1 MKQCQMKPTVLLYMP
16 DQFLNNIAVPD
27 QCISVIFCT
36 VCLLY
41 DYLLIL
47 TIIFSSCIL
56 TTIFEQQKD
65 LFIEETTSKSTAK
78 NLLHQLWKGRN
89 TNTNHS
95 LGAHYLYLF
104 QSWCQRKRGLLAL
117 PACIIPEFSGTCCL

>member
-1 MKQCQMKPTVLLYMP
+1 MKPTVLLYMP
-16 DQFLNNIAVPD
+16 NQFLNNIVVPD
-27 QCISVIFCT
+27 QCISVIFCS

-47 TIIFSSCIL
+47 TIIFSLCIL
-56 TTIFEQQKD
+56 TNIFEQQKD

-89 TNTNHS
+89 INTNHY

-104 QSWCQRKRGLLAL
+104 QAVCTRDSYKISLLVQDYKQQV
-117 PACIIPEFSGTCCL
+117 PENSGMI

>member
-16 DQFLNNIAVPD
+16 NQFLNNIVVPD
-27 QCISVIFCT
+27 QCISVIFCS

-47 TIIFSSCIL
+47 TIIFSLCIL
-56 TTIFEQQKD
+56 TNIFEQQKD

-78 NLLHQLWKGRN
+78 NSFTPIVERKEHQ
-89 TNTNHS
+89 H
-95 LGAHYLYLF
+95 
-104 QSWCQRKRGLLAL
+104 
-117 PACIIPEFSGTCCL
+117 

>member
-16 DQFLNNIAVPD
+16 NQFLNNIVVPD
-27 QCISVIFCT
+27 QCISVIFCS

-47 TIIFSSCIL
+47 TIIFFVRVLTNIL
-56 TTIFEQQKD
+56 EQQKD

-95 LGAHYLYLF
+95 LGAHHLYLF
-104 QSWCQRKRGLLAL
+104 QSWCQIRRELLAL